1 MAKFN
6 LFSEESNKS
15 PLARFWRKFKTNHPA
30 LVGLWLFIALALLA
44 ASAPLLAPYGVNQQ
58 HSDALLLPPSWH
70 DAGDVRF
77 LLGTDDLGR
86 DVLSRLMNGATY
98 TFGLS
103 VVAALIT
110 TVIGVLVGTFAGI
123 SHGIRSSFLNHLL
136 DITLSIPSLFLAIII
151 IAILGPGLMNTVW
164 AIILALLP
172 QFIHS
177 VRNLIVEE
185 LSKDYITAFKLDGA
199 SNWHILARGIFP
211 NIYEHI
217 VVIFTMALSTAILD
231 ISALGF
237 LKLGAQPP
245 TTEWGAILAENLGL
259 IYLAPWTVGLPGVLL
274 FLAVLSTNLVG
285 DGLRQ
290 VLKERKA
297 E

>member
-15 PLARFWRKFKTNHPA
+15 PLARFWRKFKNNHPA
-30 LVGLWLFIALALLA
+30 LVGLWIFMAFALLA
-44 ASAPLLAPYGVNQQ
+44 ASAPFLAPYGVNQQ
-58 HSDALLLPPSWH
+58 HSDALLIPPSWREM
-70 DAGDVRF
+70 GDVRF
-77 LLGTDDLGR
+77 ILGTDDLGR

-103 VVAALIT
+103 VVAALLT
-110 TVIGVLVGTFAGI
+110 TIIGVLVGTFAGI
-123 SHGIRSSFLNHLL
+123 SRGLRSSFLNHLL
-136 DITLSIPSLFLAIII
+136 DITLSIPSLLLAIII

-177 VRNLIVEE
+177 VRNLIVDE
-185 LSKDYITAFKLDGA
+185 LGKDYITAFKLDGA
-199 SNWHILARGIFP
+199 SNWHIISRGIFP

-259 IYLAPWTVGLPGVLL
+259 IYLAPWTVALPGVLL

-290 VLKERKA
+290 VLKARKA
-297 E
+297 D

>member
-1 MAKFN
+1 
-6 LFSEESNKS
+6 
-15 PLARFWRKFKTNHPA
+15 
-30 LVGLWLFIALALLA
+30 
-44 ASAPLLAPYGVNQQ
+44 
-58 HSDALLLPPSWH
+58 
-70 DAGDVRF
+70 VRF

-123 SHGIRSSFLNHLL
+123 SRGIRSSFLNHLL
-136 DITLSIPSLFLAIII
+136 DITLSIPSLLLAIII

-185 LSKDYITAFKLDGA
+185 LNKDYITAFKLDGA

-297 E
+297 D

>member
-15 PLARFWRKFKTNHPA
+15 PLARFWKKFKTNHPA
-30 LVGLWLFIALALLA
+30 LVGLWLFIALVLLA
-44 ASAPLLAPYGVNQQ
+44 VSAPLLAPYGVNQQ

-123 SHGIRSSFLNHLL
+123 SRGIRSSFLNHLL
-136 DITLSIPSLFLAIII
+136 DITLSIPSLVLAIII

-185 LSKDYITAFKLDGA
+185 LNKDYITAFKLDGA

-217 VVIFTMALSTAILD
+217 VVIFTMARATAIVD
-231 ISALGF
+231 SSALGF
-237 LKLGAQPP
+237 
-245 TTEWGAILAENLGL
+245 
-259 IYLAPWTVGLPGVLL
+259 
-274 FLAVLSTNLVG
+274 
-285 DGLRQ
+285 
-290 VLKERKA
+290 
-297 E
+297 